1 MSLFST
7 LRTGVSGMN
16 AQSNRISTVAEN
28 IQNAST
34 TGYKRTSAEFSSLL
48 LDAGNVGN
56 YNSGAVET
64 TLRRSV
70 SEGGPIAST
79 NSDKDLAIQGNG
91 FFVVSDAAGAPF
103 MTRAGNFVVDGKTG
117 NLVNAGGFTLMGY
130 SLANGTPNPVLNG
143 VADLKPVNVSV
154 MGQEA
159 RPSTSATIAGNL
171 PAILGETDREGPP
184 VFESSL
190 IAYDQVG
197 QPTKVGIRISAL
209 DRSVGLSGTAI
220 NLKISGSGWFQIKN
234 DAGEIHYTRDG
245 SFVAGDDGTIR
256 TRSGYSLDPPIVVPN
271 GTNKLIVE
279 NKGAIFGEMEGQVA
293 PQAFGQV
300 VLANFDDQSALH
312 QLEDGTYSATPASG
326 PPISGI
332 PGDVRYGS
340 VSLIDDFKP
349 PAKWLVEITD
359 PKSISA
365 PSVILSFDQDGILSS
380 NKNIISVSL
389 NNYEPMAIDFSKV
402 TQLAGPYSLS
412 ATADGSSP
420 TAVSGTAFGED
431 GTVYAVYSDGTRKA
445 AFKVPLADVA
455 SPDNLTPRAGNVF
468 TASAAS
474 GNIQIGFAG
483 QGGRGILKAGALEQS
498 NVDVSTELT
507 TMIESQTVY
516 TANSKVFMTGNELL
530 ETLMNLKR

>member
-1 MSLFST
+1 MSLIGV

-48 LDAGNVGN
+48 LDSGVVGN

-91 FFVVSDAAGAPF
+91 FFVVSDAGGAPF

-159 RPSTSATIAGNL
+159 RPSTSATISGNL
-171 PAILGETDREGPP
+171 SFETPVYDPATSTI
-184 VFESSL
+184 SYSKKNSL
-190 IAYDQVG
+190 KVYDNVG
-197 QPTKVGIRISAL
+197 QPVTLDVQMTKTAANTW
-209 DRSVGLSGTAI
+209 SVKFFNPADATTPVGTATVAFDG
-220 NLKISGSGWFQIKN
+220 NGKVTSG
-234 DAGEIHYTRDG
+234 G
-245 SFVAGDDGTIR
+245 STLVQ
-256 TRSGYSLDPPIVVPN
+256 VPN
-271 GTNKLIVE
+271 G
-279 NKGAIFGEMEGQVA
+279 
-293 PQAFGQV
+293 
-300 VLANFDDQSALH
+300 
-312 QLEDGTYSATPASG
+312 
-326 PPISGI
+326 
-332 PGDVRYGS
+332 R
-340 VSLIDDFKP
+340 
-349 PAKWLVEITD
+349 EI
-359 PKSISA
+359 
-365 PSVILSFDQDGILSS
+365 
-380 NKNIISVSL
+380 
-389 NNYEPMAIDFSKV
+389 KV
-402 TQLAGPYSLS
+402 DLGGLTQLSGDHALS
-412 ATADGSSP
+412 GTADGSSP
-420 TAVSGTAFGED
+420 TSVSGTAFGED

-455 SPDNLTPRAGNVF
+455 SPDNLSPRAGNVF
-468 TASAAS
+468 TTSAES
-474 GNIQIGFAG
+474 GDIQIGFAG
-483 QGGRGILKAGALEQS
+483 AGGRGILKAGALEQS

>member
-1 MSLFST
+1 MSLIGV

-48 LDAGNVGN
+48 LDSGDVGN

-159 RPSTSATIAGNL
+159 RPSTAATVSGNL
-171 PAILGETDREGPP
+171 SFETEVYNPATST
-184 VFESSL
+184 V
-190 IAYDQVG
+190 
-197 QPTKVGIRISAL
+197 
-209 DRSVGLSGTAI
+209 
-220 NLKISGSGWFQIKN
+220 
-234 DAGEIHYTRDG
+234 
-245 SFVAGDDGTIR
+245 
-256 TRSGYSLDPPIVVPN
+256 GYSKKNSLKVYDNVGRPVTLDVQMTKTAANTWSVEFIDPAAPTPSLGTTSVTFDGNGKITGSASTLVKVPN
-271 GTNKLIVE
+271 G
-279 NKGAIFGEMEGQVA
+279 G
-293 PQAFGQV
+293 
-300 VLANFDDQSALH
+300 S
-312 QLEDGTYSATPASG
+312 
-326 PPISGI
+326 I
-332 PGDVRYGS
+332 PVDLRG
-340 VSLIDDFKP
+340 L
-349 PAKWLVEITD
+349 
-359 PKSISA
+359 
-365 PSVILSFDQDGILSS
+365 
-380 NKNIISVSL
+380 
-389 NNYEPMAIDFSKV
+389 
-402 TQLAGPYSLS
+402 TQLSGNHNLS
-412 ATADGSSP
+412 GTADGSSP
-420 TAVSGTAFGED
+420 TSVSGTAFGED
-431 GTVYAVYSDGTRKA
+431 GTVYAVYTDGTRKA

-455 SPDNLTPRAGNVF
+455 SPDNLAPRAGNVF
-468 TASAAS
+468 TTSAES
-474 GNIQIGFAG
+474 GDIQVGFAG

>member
-48 LDAGNVGN
+48 LSSGDVGN

-103 MTRAGNFVVDGKTG
+103 MTRAGNFVVEGKTG

-154 MGQEA
+154 MRQEA
-159 RPSTSATIAGNL
+159 RPTTAASIVGNL
-171 PAILGETDREGPP
+171 PPIHGGTADGDMP
-184 VFESSL
+184 VFETSL
-190 IAYDQVG
+190 VAYDQLGQQANVGIKIAALG
-197 QPTKVGIRISAL
+197 QPDDISN
-209 DRSVGLSGTAI
+209 TAFS
-220 NLKISGSGWFQIKN
+220 LKLNGPGWFQVIN
-234 DAGEIHYTRDG
+234 DTGGIEYTREE
-245 SFVAGDDGTIR
+245 SFRLNA
-256 TRSGYSLDPPIVVPN
+256 SGQITTKNGYLLHPDLIVPN
-271 GTNKLIVE
+271 NTLKLIV
-279 NKGAIFGEMEGQVA
+279 NSSGAASGSMKWQIA
-293 PQAFGQV
+293 PQALGQI
-300 VLANFDDQSALH
+300 VLANFDNESALRR
-312 QLEDGTYSATPASG
+312 LETGLYAATPEAG
-326 PPISGI
+326 TPAIGI
-332 PGDVRYGS
+332 PGQSGYGTVTLLDTPVPS
-340 VSLIDDFKP
+340 NRWK
-349 PAKWLVEITD
+349 VEITR
-359 PKSISA
+359 PPSNPAPTLTIEFNHSGKLISEIN
-365 PSVILSFDQDGILSS
+365 SLQI
-380 NKNIISVSL
+380 SL
-389 NNYEPMAIDFSKV
+389 NNSAPVMMDFSKV
-402 TQLAGPYSLS
+402 TQFASAYSLS
-412 ATADGSSP
+412 GSANGSP
-420 TAVSGTAFGED
+420 PAAVTGTAFGED
-431 GTVYAVYSDGTRKA
+431 GTIYAVYSDGSRKA

-468 TASAAS
+468 TPSAGS
-474 GNIQIGFAG
+474 GDIQVGFAG

>member
-1 MSLFST
+1 MSLIGV

-48 LDAGNVGN
+48 LESGDTGN

-91 FFVVSDAAGAPF
+91 FFVVSDAGGAPY

-130 SLANGTPNPVLNG
+130 SLANGTPTPILNG
-143 VADLKPVNVSV
+143 VADLKPVNVSI

-159 RPSTSATIAGNL
+159 RPSTTATISGNL
-171 PAILGETDREGPP
+171 SFETPVYDPTAPGAIGY
-184 VFESSL
+184 SKKNSL
-190 IAYDQVG
+190 KVYDNVG
-197 QPTKVGIRISAL
+197 QPVTLDVQMTKTAANTW
-209 DRSVGLSGTAI
+209 SVNFFNPAAPATSI
-220 NLKISGSGWFQIKN
+220 GS
-234 DAGEIHYTRDG
+234 
-245 SFVAGDDGTIR
+245 
-256 TRSGYSLDPPIVVPN
+256 TRSTS
-271 GTNKLIVE
+271 
-279 NKGAIFGEMEGQVA
+279 
-293 PQAFGQV
+293 
-300 VLANFDDQSALH
+300 
-312 QLEDGTYSATPASG
+312 
-326 PPISGI
+326 
-332 PGDVRYGS
+332 
-340 VSLIDDFKP
+340 
-349 PAKWLVEITD
+349 
-359 PKSISA
+359 KSHRHS
-365 PSVILSFDQDGILSS
+365 
-380 NKNIISVSL
+380 
-389 NNYEPMAIDFSKV
+389 
-402 TQLAGPYSLS
+402 
-412 ATADGSSP
+412 ADGSSP

-455 SPDNLTPRAGNVF
+455 SPNNLTPRAGNVF
-468 TASAAS
+468 TTSAES
-474 GNIQIGFAG
+474 GDIQIGFAG
-483 QGGRGILKAGALEQS
+483 QGGRGTLKAGALEQS

>member
-1 MSLFST
+1 MSLIGV

-48 LDAGNVGN
+48 LDTGDVGN

-103 MTRAGNFVVDGKTG
+103 MTRAGNFVVDGKSG

-159 RPSTSATIAGNL
+159 RPSTSAKIAGNL
-171 PAILGETDREGPP
+171 SFETPVYDPTATGAIGY
-184 VFESSL
+184 SKKNSL
-190 IAYDQVG
+190 KVYDNVG
-197 QPTKVGIRISAL
+197 QPMTLDVEMTKTAANTWSVRFFDPAGSATPIGST
-209 DRSVGLSGTAI
+209 SVTFDGNGKVSGGGTAAV
-220 NLKISGSGWFQIKN
+220 
-234 DAGEIHYTRDG
+234 D
-245 SFVAGDDGTIR
+245 
-256 TRSGYSLDPPIVVPN
+256 VPN
-271 GTNKLIVE
+271 G
-279 NKGAIFGEMEGQVA
+279 
-293 PQAFGQV
+293 
-300 VLANFDDQSALH
+300 
-312 QLEDGTYSATPASG
+312 
-326 PPISGI
+326 
-332 PGDVRYGS
+332 RR
-340 VSLIDDFKP
+340 
-349 PAKWLVEITD
+349 ITVD
-359 PKSISA
+359 
-365 PSVILSFDQDGILSS
+365 LGGL
-380 NKNIISVSL
+380 
-389 NNYEPMAIDFSKV
+389 
-402 TQLAGPYSLS
+402 TQLSGDHALS
-412 ATADGSSP
+412 GTADGSSP
-420 TAVSGTAFGED
+420 TAVTGTAFGED

-468 TASAAS
+468 TTSAES
-474 GNIQIGFAG
+474 GDIQIGFAG
-483 QGGRGILKAGALEQS
+483 QGGRGIMKAGALEQS

>member
-91 FFVVSDAAGAPF
+91 FFVVSDAGGAPY

-159 RPSTSATIAGNL
+159 RPSTTATIAGNL
-171 PAILGETDREGPP
+171 PAILGETDRADPP

-220 NLKISGSGWFQIKN
+220 NLILAAPAGS
-234 DAGEIHYTRDG
+234 
-245 SFVAGDDGTIR
+245 
-256 TRSGYSLDPPIVVPN
+256 RSKMMPG
-271 GTNKLIVE
+271 KLIIR
-279 NKGAIFGEMEGQVA
+279 GM
-293 PQAFGQV
+293 
-300 VLANFDDQSALH
+300 
-312 QLEDGTYSATPASG
+312 
-326 PPISGI
+326 
-332 PGDVRYGS
+332 
-340 VSLIDDFKP
+340 
-349 PAKWLVEITD
+349 
-359 PKSISA
+359 
-365 PSVILSFDQDGILSS
+365 
-380 NKNIISVSL
+380 
-389 NNYEPMAIDFSKV
+389 
-402 TQLAGPYSLS
+402 
-412 ATADGSSP
+412 
-420 TAVSGTAFGED
+420 
-431 GTVYAVYSDGTRKA
+431 
-445 AFKVPLADVA
+445 
-455 SPDNLTPRAGNVF
+455 
-468 TASAAS
+468 
-474 GNIQIGFAG
+474 
-483 QGGRGILKAGALEQS
+483 GRS
-498 NVDVSTELT
+498 
-507 TMIESQTVY
+507 
-516 TANSKVFMTGNELL
+516 
-530 ETLMNLKR
+530 

>member
-1 MSLFST
+1 MSLIGV

-48 LDAGNVGN
+48 LDSGDVGN

-159 RPSTSATIAGNL
+159 RPSTAATVSGNL
-171 PAILGETDREGPP
+171 SFETPVYDPTATGAI
-184 VFESSL
+184 
-190 IAYDQVG
+190 
-197 QPTKVGIRISAL
+197 
-209 DRSVGLSGTAI
+209 
-220 NLKISGSGWFQIKN
+220 
-234 DAGEIHYTRDG
+234 
-245 SFVAGDDGTIR
+245 
-256 TRSGYSLDPPIVVPN
+256 GYSKKNSLKVYDNVGRPVTLDVQMTKTAANTWSVEFLDPAPPSTSLGTTSVTFDGNGKITGSASTLVKVPN
-271 GTNKLIVE
+271 G
-279 NKGAIFGEMEGQVA
+279 G
-293 PQAFGQV
+293 
-300 VLANFDDQSALH
+300 S
-312 QLEDGTYSATPASG
+312 
-326 PPISGI
+326 I
-332 PGDVRYGS
+332 PVDLRG
-340 VSLIDDFKP
+340 L
-349 PAKWLVEITD
+349 
-359 PKSISA
+359 
-365 PSVILSFDQDGILSS
+365 
-380 NKNIISVSL
+380 
-389 NNYEPMAIDFSKV
+389 
-402 TQLAGPYSLS
+402 TQLSGNHNLS
-412 ATADGSSP
+412 GTADGSSP
-420 TAVSGTAFGED
+420 TSVSGTAFGED
-431 GTVYAVYSDGTRKA
+431 GTVYAVYTDGTRKA

-455 SPDNLTPRAGNVF
+455 SPDNLAPRAGNVF
-468 TASAAS
+468 TTSAES
-474 GNIQIGFAG
+474 GDIQVGFAG

>member
-1 MSLFST
+1 MSLIGV

-48 LDAGNVGN
+48 LDSGDVGN

-159 RPSTSATIAGNL
+159 RPSTGATISGNL
-171 PAILGETDREGPP
+171 SFETPVYDPATSTIGY
-184 VFESSL
+184 SKKNSL
-190 IAYDQVG
+190 KVYDNVG
-197 QPTKVGIRISAL
+197 QPVTLDVQMTKTAANTW
-209 DRSVGLSGTAI
+209 SVKFFNPADATTPVGTATVAFDG
-220 NLKISGSGWFQIKN
+220 NGKVTSG
-234 DAGEIHYTRDG
+234 G
-245 SFVAGDDGTIR
+245 STLVQ
-256 TRSGYSLDPPIVVPN
+256 VPN
-271 GTNKLIVE
+271 G
-279 NKGAIFGEMEGQVA
+279 
-293 PQAFGQV
+293 
-300 VLANFDDQSALH
+300 
-312 QLEDGTYSATPASG
+312 
-326 PPISGI
+326 
-332 PGDVRYGS
+332 R
-340 VSLIDDFKP
+340 
-349 PAKWLVEITD
+349 EI
-359 PKSISA
+359 
-365 PSVILSFDQDGILSS
+365 
-380 NKNIISVSL
+380 
-389 NNYEPMAIDFSKV
+389 KV
-402 TQLAGPYSLS
+402 DLGGLTQLSGDHALS
-412 ATADGSSP
+412 GTADGSSP
-420 TAVSGTAFGED
+420 TSVSGTAFGED

-455 SPDNLTPRAGNVF
+455 SPDNLSPRAGNVF
-468 TASAAS
+468 TTSAES
-474 GNIQIGFAG
+474 GDIQIGFAG
-483 QGGRGILKAGALEQS
+483 AGGRGILKAGALEQS